1 MNSWAIWVITT
12 LCAIAKQLTCSPRCA
27 LYQKKPHNLALW
39 RTILV
44 KKKNPVHFSG
54 WLKVQWLKTAKT
66 TEDKKRRFATTTC
79 NMKCITMNEVC
90 AGCHRCSSIPS
101 PSTTTSCQRW
111 FIMSPNWKLGAFTR
125 KQHGSVTVLLTS
137 FEVDVVNLLGGLH
150 QSIKHFL
157 KIFYLFAWLTSPV
170 SKLLEWMDR
179 YTWRMCEFISCL
191 ILMSV
196 SI

>member
-12 LCAIAKQLTCSPRCA
+12 SCAIAKQLTCSHRCA

-44 KKKNPVHFSG
+44 KKKKIQYIFLGDLKYNG
-54 WLKVQWLKTAKT
+54 WKLQKQLKT
-66 TEDKKRRFATTTC
+66 KKRRFSTTTC

-90 AGCHRCSSIPS
+90 ARCHRCSSIPS

-157 KIFYLFAWLTSPV
+157 KIFYLFAWVT
-170 SKLLEWMDR
+170 KLLEWMK
-179 YTWRMCEFISCL
+179 TELTST
-191 ILMSV
+191 V
-196 SI
+196 